1 MLGVLWLGALDSNQ
15 ELWQDVW
22 NRDQLGTLGPNL
34 EISSSVKWLW
44 EN

>member
-22 NRDQLGTLGPNL
+22 NMEGPGTLWPNL
-34 EISSSVKWLW
+34 DVFSSVK
-44 EN
+44 

>member
-22 NRDQLGTLGPNL
+22 NKGRAWHAWAKLGDF
-34 EISSSVKWLW
+34 
-44 EN
+44 